1 MNENKQ
7 PTNFKFFSFISCN
20 FFFVGFA
27 LDKISMGAGGFGGD
41 FIFVKES
48 IILFSENS
56 ILNSIKLFSETSN
69 RPPLIYTLSYLTPY
83 LQMNWVLEEL
93 FLVFL

>member
-1 MNENKQ
+1 MKINNQ
-7 PTNFKFFSFISCN
+7 QISSFLVLSAVIS
-20 FFFVGFA
+20 FFVGFA
-27 LDKISMGAGGFGGD
+27 LDEISMGAGGFGGD

-69 RPPLIYTLSYLTPY
+69 RPPDLYTHKLFNPY